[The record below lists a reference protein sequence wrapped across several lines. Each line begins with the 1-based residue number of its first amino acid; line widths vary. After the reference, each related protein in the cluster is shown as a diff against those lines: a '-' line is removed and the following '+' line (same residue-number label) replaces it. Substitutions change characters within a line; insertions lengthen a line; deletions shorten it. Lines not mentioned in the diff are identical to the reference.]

1 MDLLRDYKYKYLT
14 TAILCSIIAVFVFT
28 EIILSLTPPIVRD
41 VLIHHLAIPKLWLK
55 HGGFY
60 DIPWAVFS
68 YYPMNI
74 DLLYLIPLY
83 FGNDIIPNFIHLG
96 FGLGTAWL
104 IYSYLRSR
112 FGRTAGLSGVL
123 IFITTPIIVRM
134 STTAYVDLGL
144 VFFTTACILAFIR
157 WRDGEYKEYRWLFI
171 SSIALGLAL
180 GTKYNALI
188 AWFFVSLTVV
198 FVYSRDT
205 NRQWSAIKYGALFF
219 IISLAVF
226 SPWLLKNTILTG
238 NPLYPLFQSIF
249 NASYFTDN
257 GGTHSIVS
265 DSSYIGMFK
274 MRELLYGENIWE
286 ILLIPVRF
294 FFQGQDNS
302 DRYFEGVLT
311 PLLIIGVPFAF
322 MDKSKHSDKV
332 MFLSFSVFFI
342 LMAFFLNQIRIR
354 YILPVVPFLIIMT
367 VSGLINIFTWLNDQR
382 RPFRELFICGL
393 LIILTFLMAKNV
405 IYLYKHFQSIQ
416 PVNYILGK
424 ESRDEFISRHDRSYP
439 AMMYINK
446 HTPENARI
454 KLILLSGRGY
464 YLERIYD
471 EDPNSGMD
479 TVRGLVTAAGDDKTF
494 EKYLHSTG
502 CTHLLVRYDLF
513 RQYLQDNFSPE
524 TVSRLFARMGKET
537 EIVYYGNGYA
547 VLRLIRQH

>member
-1 MDLLRDYKYKYLT
+1 
-14 TAILCSIIAVFVFT
+14 
-28 EIILSLTPPIVRD
+28 

-60 DIPWAVFS
+60 EIPWAVFS

-83 FGNDIIPNFIHLG
+83 FGNDIIPNFIHLS

-104 IYSYLRSR
+104 IYSYLR
-112 FGRTAGLSGVL
+112 GRLGRNAGLCGAV
-123 IFITTPIIVRM
+123 IFVTTPIIIRM

-144 VFFTTACILAFIR
+144 VFFTTASIAAFIR

-171 SSIALGLAL
+171 SSIAMGLAL

-188 AWFFVSLTVV
+188 AWFFVPLTVV

-205 NRQWSAIKYGALFF
+205 NEQWKSIKYGILFF

-226 SPWLLKNTILTG
+226 SPWLIKNIILTG
-238 NPLYPLFQSIF
+238 NPFYPLLQGIF
-249 NASYFTDN
+249 HTGYFADN
-257 GGTHSIVS
+257 GSIHSPVS
-265 DSSYIGMFK
+265 GSSYLGIFK
-274 MRELLYGENIWE
+274 IRELLYGENIWE

-322 MDKSKHSDKV
+322 MDKAKKLDKLI
-332 MFLSFSVFFI
+332 FLSFSVFFI

-354 YILPVVPFLIIMT
+354 YILPVVPFLIILT
-367 VSGLINIFTWLNDQR
+367 VSGLINIYAWLNGR
-382 RPFRELFICGL
+382 KRPFRELFLSGL
-393 LIILTFLMAKNV
+393 LIILTLLMAKNV

-424 ESRDEFISRHDRSYP
+424 ESRDEFISRHDGSYP
-439 AMMYINK
+439 AMKYINK

-454 KLILLSGRGY
+454 KLVLLSGRGY

-479 TVRGLVTAAGDDKTF
+479 TIRGMAIAAGDDQTF
-494 EKYLHSTG
+494 EKFLHSLG
-502 CTHLLVRYDLF
+502 CTHMLVYYDLF
-513 RQYLQDNFSPE
+513 RQYLHDNFSPE
-524 TVSRLFARMGKET
+524 EAKALFARMGKET

-547 VLRLIRQH
+547 VFKLKEQH

>member
-1 MDLLRDYKYKYLT
+1 
-14 TAILCSIIAVFVFT
+14 
-28 EIILSLTPPIVRD
+28 
-41 VLIHHLAIPKLWLK
+41 
-55 HGGFY
+55 
-60 DIPWAVFS
+60 
-68 YYPMNI
+68 
-74 DLLYLIPLY
+74 
-83 FGNDIIPNFIHLG
+83 
-96 FGLGTAWL
+96 
-104 IYSYLRSR
+104 
-112 FGRTAGLSGVL
+112 
-123 IFITTPIIVRM
+123 
-134 STTAYVDLGL
+134 
-144 VFFTTACILAFIR
+144 
-157 WRDGEYKEYRWLFI
+157 
-171 SSIALGLAL
+171 LGLAL

-205 NRQWSAIKYGALFF
+205 NRQWSAIKYGALFL

-226 SPWLLKNTILTG
+226 SPWLIKNTILTG

-249 NASYFTDN
+249 NASYFAN
-257 GGTHSIVS
+257 NSSTHSIVS
-265 DSSYIGMFK
+265 GSSYMGMFK

-322 MDKSKHSDKV
+322 MDKSKYSDKL
-332 MFLSFSVFFI
+332 MFLSFSIFFI

-354 YILPVVPFLIIMT
+354 YILPVVPFLIILT
-367 VSGLINIFTWLNDQR
+367 VSGLINIFTWLNDR
-382 RPFRELFICGL
+382 GRPFRELFIYGL

-416 PVNYILGK
+416 PANYILGK

-439 AMMYINK
+439 AMMYINR

-479 TVRGLVTAAGDDKTF
+479 TVRSLVTAAGDDKTF
-494 EKYLHSTG
+494 EKYLLSIG

-513 RQYLQDNFSPE
+513 QQYLHDNFSPE
-524 TVSRLFARMGKET
+524 AVSRLFARMGKET

-547 VLRLIRQH
+547 VIRLIRQH